1 MAQRPESGPE
11 QPRAEPEIIP
21 PGDPRIRSQWRTSFD
36 DPGRIYVARVGPLGF
51 ATLAFAIGA
60 IAAFILLLLIGA
72 FLIAVPFAG
81 LLLVVAVLISLL
93 RGPFRRLR

>member
-1 MAQRPESGPE
+1 MGQRSDSRAE

-21 PGDPRIRSQWRTSFD
+21 PGDPRIRSQRRTSFD
-36 DPGRIYVARVGPLGF
+36 DPGRVYVARVGPFSL
-51 ATLAFAIGA
+51 AMLAFAIGA
-60 IAAFILLLLIGA
+60 IAAFILLLLVGA

-81 LLLVVAVLISLL
+81 LLLVAAVLISLL

>member
-1 MAQRPESGPE
+1 MAQRSEPRAE

-21 PGDPRIRSQWRTSFD
+21 PDDPRIRSQWRTSFND
-36 DPGRIYVARVGPLGF
+36 SGRIYMARVGPFSF
-51 ATLAFAIGA
+51 AMLAFAIGA
-60 IAAFILLLLIGA
+60 IAASTLLLLIGA

-81 LLLVVAVLISLL
+81 LLLVAAVLISLL